1 MTNRIHKDQLLEKTL
16 LLAERIQS
24 ASLQKGE
31 ETSFKARLK
40 VMFAFPRAKIF
51 LIQMM
56 DVSFRPKN
64 QERVA
69 AFVKKIFT
77 QSQEASSTL
86 FSWSERMLVAVFL
99 KIGYLFPSLSIPL
112 MLSKIRQDAAKV
124 VFLKGSE
131 AFNSHIQSRK
141 QSGVKSNV
149 NLIGESLLG
158 EEEAISRMAQYK
170 SLLNE
175 PEVDYISIKIS
186 TIFSQ
191 INVLAFE
198 ETISLLSTRLA
209 ELYDEILRI
218 KKQTGV
224 AKFVNLDMEEY
235 RDMSLTVGVFI
246 KTLSLERFKSL
257 KAGIVLQAYIPDSYL
272 WLLKLKTWAQERVAQ
287 GGAPIKIRVVKG
299 ANLEMEKTESALHG
313 WPLVTFDSKRE
324 SDANYKRMLLT
335 LLKPESCQSIKV
347 GIASHNVFDIAFA
360 MVAVKEWGLQESV
373 EFEMLEGMANPVVDI
388 LKEEGMNVLLYT
400 PVVKPE
406 QYISAIAYLVRRLD
420 EGTADGNFLKEGFDL
435 QPNTPKWE
443 SLKQEF
449 MASVK
454 MMEGLSD
461 QPRRTQNR
469 LTEKAEIQTGFANEP
484 DTDWILPANREWLAN
499 IKATWEHNTSEVLPK
514 VIPVVGVS
522 ERERE
527 TFALNCW
534 QGLLTKTVVCPP
546 TDHTHQ
552 KGLPGDRPWELG
564 TLPWKYE
571 LAYEADY
578 AEALQKGKTSS
589 WFDLSHAERI
599 AIIRK
604 AALEIKKQR
613 SDLIGV
619 TVTEVGKLVTEIDP
633 EISEAIDFANYYA
646 HCMEQML
653 MQENVTLVAGNVN
666 LVLPPWNFPVA
677 IPAGGVLAS
686 LVTGNAVILKPSQNA
701 IACSYVLCECLWKAG
716 VPKDALFFLPAK
728 EDVLQ
733 PFLKDANTFGA
744 VILTGG
750 TDTAKFLLK
759 QTPNL
764 PLFAETGG
772 KNATI
777 VTALSD
783 REQAIA
789 HVIQSAFGNVGQKCS
804 ATSLLILE
812 KEVFEDESF
821 KSSLI
826 DAVQSLKVG
835 SPWDFSSKI
844 GPLSVLPNEKVQKA
858 ISDKTN
864 WLVSPKLDGW
874 YLSPSVKWGVKQGD
888 FAYEN
893 ELFAPIL
900 SVMCAEN
907 LKEAVE
913 LVNGTDY
920 GLTSGL
926 ESLDEDEINYWK
938 EHIQAGNLYINRA
951 TTGAIVQRQ
960 PFGGIKQSCF
970 GFGMKA
976 GGVNYLTQF
985 VKVQPSNATEIKH
998 DYAES
1003 FQKWFAQPY
1012 EEVKLRGQYNTKR
1025 YLLPEKVVLCFD
1037 ETTEAKSMMLV
1048 VEACKVM
1055 KCGLEIFQVGGT
1067 GASVKMKEVPIRFK
1081 LVSSWDELLPLINF
1095 DRVSN
1100 SVKVVFRILT
1110 KEFPYS
1116 FRKAASEKA
1125 IHLYD
1130 KPVLPFGR
1138 YEFLNYLTE
1147 QSISH
1152 NYHRYGNLMGKE

>member
-1 MTNRIHKDQLLEKTL
+1 MHKDQLLEKTL

-24 ASLQKGE
+24 ASLQKSE
-31 ETSFKARLK
+31 EPSFKARLK
-40 VMFAFPRAKIF
+40 VMFAFPKSKTF

-77 QSQEASSTL
+77 QSQEASSAL
-86 FSWSERMLVAVFL
+86 FSWSERALVSIFL
-99 KIGYLFPSLSIPL
+99 KIGYQFPSLSIPL

-158 EEEAISRMAQYK
+158 QEEAMSRMAQYK

-191 INVLAFE
+191 INVLAFD
-198 ETISLLSTRLA
+198 ETISILSTRLV
-209 ELYDEILRI
+209 ELYDELLLINNKQGIL
-218 KKQTGV
+218 
-224 AKFVNLDMEEY
+224 KFVNLDMEEY

-246 KTLSLERFKSL
+246 KTLSLDRFKNL
-257 KAGIVLQAYIPDSYL
+257 KAGIVLQAYIPDSYQ
-272 WLLKLKTWAQERVAQ
+272 WLLKLQAWAQERVAQ

-299 ANLEMEKTESALHG
+299 ANLEMEKTESALYG

-324 SDANYKRMLLT
+324 SDANYKRMLLA
-335 LLKPESCQSIKV
+335 LLKTESCHSIKV

-360 MVAVKEWGLQESV
+360 MVAVKELGLQESV
-373 EFEMLEGMANPVVDI
+373 EFEMLEGMANSVVNI
-388 LKEEGMNVLLYT
+388 LKQEGMQVLLYT

-406 QYISAIAYLVRRLD
+406 RYISAIAYLVRRLD

-443 SLKQEF
+443 ILKQEF
-449 MASVK
+449 IASLELIK
-454 MMEGLSD
+454 NLPD

-469 LTEKAEIQTGFANEP
+469 LSEKNVTPQIDFTNEP
-484 DTDWILPANREWLAN
+484 DTDWILPANREWLDN
-499 IKATWEHNTSEVLPK
+499 IKVKWEHKASEVLPK

-534 QGLLTKTVVCPP
+534 QG
-546 TDHTHQ
+546 
-552 KGLPGDRPWELG
+552 

-571 LAYEADY
+571 LASETDY

-589 WFDLSHAERI
+589 WFNLSHSERI

-604 AALEIKKQR
+604 AALELKKQR
-613 SDLIGV
+613 ADLIGV

-653 MQENVTLVAGNVN
+653 LQEDVTLVSGKVN

-728 EDVLQ
+728 EEVLQ
-733 PFLKDANTFGA
+733 PFLKDSNTFGA

-789 HVIQSAFGNVGQKCS
+789 HVIQSAFGNLGQKCS

-812 KEVFEDESF
+812 KEVFEDEAF
-821 KSSLI
+821 KSSLT
-826 DAVQSLKVG
+826 DAVQSLELG
-835 SPWDFSSKI
+835 SPWEFSSKI
-844 GPLSVLPNEKVQKA
+844 GPLSVLPNEKVQKV
-858 ISDKTN
+858 ISDTNN
-864 WLVSPKLDGW
+864 WLLPPKLDGW
-874 YLSPSVKWGVKQGD
+874 HLSPSVKWGVKQGD
-888 FAYEN
+888 FEYEN

-907 LKEAVE
+907 LKEAIE
-913 LVNGTDY
+913 LVNGTNF

-985 VKVQPSNATEIKH
+985 IETQPSNGKEIKH
-998 DYAES
+998 DYSES

-1037 ETTEAKSMMLV
+1037 ENTEAKSVMLV

-1055 KCGLEIFQVGGT
+1055 NCPLEIYQVGET
-1067 GASVKMKEVPIRFK
+1067 GASVKMKEMPIRFK
-1081 LVSSWDELLPLINF
+1081 VVSSWDELLPL
-1095 DRVSN
+1095 SN
-1100 SVKVVFRILT
+1100 PSSVVFRILT
-1110 KEFPYS
+1110 KEIPDT

-1130 KPVLPFGR
+1130 KPALPFGR
-1138 YEFLNYLTE
+1138 YEFLNYLSE